1 MPKQVCDR
9 IMWSEI
15 FVIHHGADIIEDES
29 TWKTIDVDEYTEKYQ
44 SELMPPMY
52 HDLSQLAQL

>member
-1 MPKQVCDR
+1 
-9 IMWSEI
+9 MWSEI
-15 FVIHHGADIIEDES
+15 FVIHHGADIIKDES

-44 SELMPPMY
+44 SEFMPPMY